1 MSNSNYHQLIKSQED
16 IIKKHYSTPIYT
28 SITRPAIIPVIK
40 KKLNL
45 KKSIKQKTTTNS
57 DEEELQQ
64 TKKRHDTNFIIED

>member
-45 KKSIKQKTTTNS
+45 KKSKNKSPERKQKNGS
-57 DEEELQQ
+57 
-64 TKKRHDTNFIIED
+64 KN